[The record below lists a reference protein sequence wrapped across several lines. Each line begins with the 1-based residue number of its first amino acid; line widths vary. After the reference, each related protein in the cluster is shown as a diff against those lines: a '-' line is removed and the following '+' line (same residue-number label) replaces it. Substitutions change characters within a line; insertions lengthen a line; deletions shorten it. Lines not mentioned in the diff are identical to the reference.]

1 MSTMVIKR
9 LLQEKISKRITPGK
23 VVIIYGARRVGKTV
37 LLREL
42 VNSFEGKTLILNGED
57 YDVQSMLANR
67 SVANYRHLFNGVEL
81 VAIDEAQNIPNI
93 GSVLKLMVDEID
105 GLSVIASGS
114 SSFDLLNK
122 TGEPLVGRSV
132 KFQLTPLSCKEIS
145 SVETPFEMSQNLEQ
159 RMLYGM
165 YPEVVTMSSNDMRI
179 EYLREIVDS
188 YLLKDILAV
197 DGIKNASKM
206 QNLLRLIA
214 LQVGSEVSYDELG
227 TQLGMSK
234 NTVERYLDL
243 LSKVFVVYRVG
254 AFARNIRK
262 EVCKAGKWYFYDNGV
277 RNAILNNFSPLAVR
291 NDVGHL
297 WENYFLSERRK
308 YIHNNLKYIEQYFW
322 RTYDKQ
328 ELDLVE
334 ECDGNLLAMEIK
346 WGKKTP
352 KLPNVFANAYQ
363 GAEFQVINKDNYLD
377 WV

>member
-1 MSTMVIKR
+1 MVIKR

-42 VNSFEGKTLILNGED
+42 VNLFEGKTLLLNGED

>member
-1 MSTMVIKR
+1 MVIKR

-93 GSVLKLMVDEID
+93 GSVLKLMVDEIN

>member
-1 MSTMVIKR
+1 MVIKR

-42 VNSFEGKTLILNGED
+42 VNSFEGKTLLLNGED

>member
-1 MSTMVIKR
+1 MVVKR
-9 LLQEKISKRITPGK
+9 ILQEKISRRITPGK
-23 VVIIYGARRVGKTV
+23 VVIIYGARRVGKTF

-42 VNSFEGKTLILNGED
+42 VNSFEGKTLLLNGED

-67 SVANYRHLFNGVEL
+67 SVANYRHLFNGVDL

-93 GSVLKLMVDEID
+93 GNVLKLMVDEVD
-105 GLSVIASGS
+105 GLRVIASGS

-132 KFQLTPLSCKEIS
+132 KFQLSPLSCKEIS
-145 SVETPFEMSQNLEQ
+145 SIETPFETKQNLEQ

-165 YPEVVTMSSNDMRI
+165 YPEVFTMSSNDMRI

-197 DGIKNASKM
+197 DGVKNASKM

-308 YIHNNLKYIEQYFW
+308 YIHNNLKHIEQYFW

-352 KLPNVFANAYQ
+352 KLPNIFANAYE
-363 GAEFQVINKDNYLD
+363 GAEFQVINTENYMD

>member
-1 MSTMVIKR
+1 MVIKR

-42 VNSFEGKTLILNGED
+42 VNSFEGKTLLLNGED
-57 YDVQSMLANR
+57 YDVQSMLSNR

-145 SVETPFEMSQNLEQ
+145 SVETPFEISQNLEQ

>member
-1 MSTMVIKR
+1 MVIKR

-42 VNSFEGKTLILNGED
+42 VNSFEGKTLLLNGED

-93 GSVLKLMVDEID
+93 GSVLKLMVDEIN

>member
-1 MSTMVIKR
+1 MVIKR

-42 VNSFEGKTLILNGED
+42 VNSFEGKTLLLNGED

-346 WGKKTP
+346 WGKKNP

>member
-1 MSTMVIKR
+1 MVIKL

-42 VNSFEGKTLILNGED
+42 VNSFEGKTLLLNGED
-57 YDVQSMLANR
+57 YDVQSMLSNR

-145 SVETPFEMSQNLEQ
+145 SVETPFEISQNLEQ

>member
-1 MSTMVIKR
+1 MVIKR

-277 RNAILNNFSPLAVR
+277 RNAILNNSSPLAVR

>member
-1 MSTMVIKR
+1 MFIRR

-42 VNSFEGKTLILNGED
+42 VNSFEGKTLLLNGED

-132 KFQLTPLSCKEIS
+132 KFQLTPL
-145 SVETPFEMSQNLEQ
+145 
-159 RMLYGM
+159 M

>member
-1 MSTMVIKR
+1 MVIKR

-42 VNSFEGKTLILNGED
+42 VNLFEGKTLLLNGED

-105 GLSVIASGS
+105 ELSVIASGS

-132 KFQLTPLSCKEIS
+132 KFQLTPLSCKEIL

>member
-1 MSTMVIKR
+1 MVIKR

-42 VNSFEGKTLILNGED
+42 VNSFEGKTLFLNGED

>member
-1 MSTMVIKR
+1 MVIKR

>member
-1 MSTMVIKR
+1 MVIKR

-42 VNSFEGKTLILNGED
+42 VNSFEGKTLLLNGED

-81 VAIDEAQNIPNI
+81 VAIDEAQTIPNI

>member
-1 MSTMVIKR
+1 MVIKR
-9 LLQEKISKRITPGK
+9 ILQEEIFRRITPGK
-23 VVIIYGARRVGKTV
+23 VIIIYGARRVGKTF

-42 VNSFEGKTLILNGED
+42 VNSFEGKTLLLNGED

-67 SVANYRHLFNGVEL
+67 SVANYRHLFNGVDL
-81 VAIDEAQNIPNI
+81 LAIDEAQNIPEI
-93 GSVLKLMVDEID
+93 GNVLKLIVDEID
-105 GLSVIASGS
+105 GIRVVASGS

-132 KFQLTPLSCKEIS
+132 KFQLPPLSSKEIS
-145 SVETPFEMSQNLEQ
+145 SVETPFEMKQNLEL
-159 RMLYGM
+159 RMLYGS
-165 YPEVVTMSSNDMRI
+165 YPEVVTMLNNDERI

-227 TQLGMSK
+227 TQLGISK

-254 AFARNIRK
+254 AFARNLRK

-277 RNAILNNFSPLAVR
+277 RNAIINNFSPLALR
-291 NDVGHL
+291 NDVGSL
-297 WENYFLSERRK
+297 WENYFISERRK
-308 YIHNNLKYIEQYFW
+308 YIYNNHKHIEQYFW

-334 ECDGNLLAMEIK
+334 ECDGKLFAMEIK
-346 WGKKTP
+346 WGNKTP
-352 KLPNVFANAYQ
+352 KLPIVFANAYK
-363 GAEFQVINKDNYLD
+363 EVEYQVINRDNYLY

>member
-1 MSTMVIKR
+1 MVIKR
-9 LLQEKISKRITPGK
+9 LLQEKISNRITPGK

-42 VNSFEGKTLILNGED
+42 VNSFEGKTLLLNGED

>member
-1 MSTMVIKR
+1 MIIKR
-9 LLQEKISKRITPGK
+9 ALQEKIAERITPGK
-23 VVIIYGARRVGKTV
+23 VVVIYGARRVGKTF
-37 LLREL
+37 LLKEL
-42 VNSFEGKTLILNGED
+42 VNSFEGKTLLLNGED

-67 SVANYRHLFNGVEL
+67 SVANYRHLFNGL
-81 VAIDEAQNIPNI
+81 DLLAIDEAQNIPEI
-93 GSVLKLMVDEID
+93 GSVLKLIVDEID
-105 GLSVIASGS
+105 GLRVIASGS

-132 KFQLTPLSCKEIS
+132 KFQLTPLSSKEIS
-145 SVETPFEMSQNLEQ
+145 KVENPFEMVQNLEL
-159 RMLYGM
+159 RMLYGS
-165 YPEVVTMSSNDMRI
+165 YPEVVTMQSNEMRI
-179 EYLREIVDS
+179 EYLHEIVDS

-227 TQLGMSK
+227 MQLGMSK

-254 AFARNIRK
+254 AFARNLRK

-277 RNAILNNFSPLAVR
+277 RNAIINDFSPLALR

-308 YIHNNLKYIEQYFW
+308 YIHNNLKRIEQYFW

-334 ECDGNLLAMEIK
+334 EYDGRLCAMEIK
-346 WGKKTP
+346 WGKKNP

-363 GAEFQVINKDNYLD
+363 NAEYYVINKENYLD

>member
-1 MSTMVIKR
+1 MVIKR
-9 LLQEKISKRITPGK
+9 ILQEEIFRRITPGK
-23 VVIIYGARRVGKTV
+23 VIVIYGARRVGKTF

-42 VNSFEGKTLILNGED
+42 VNSFEGKTLLLNGED
-57 YDVQSMLANR
+57 YDVQSILANR
-67 SVANYRHLFNGVEL
+67 SVANYRHLFNGVDL
-81 VAIDEAQNIPNI
+81 LAIDEAQNIPEI
-93 GSVLKLMVDEID
+93 GNVLKLIVDEID
-105 GLSVIASGS
+105 GIRVIASGS

-132 KFQLTPLSCKEIS
+132 KFQLLPFSSKEIS
-145 SVETPFEMSQNLEQ
+145 SVETPFAMKQNLEL
-159 RMLYGM
+159 RMLYGS
-165 YPEVVTMSSNDMRI
+165 YPEVVTMSNNDMRI

-234 NTVERYLDL
+234 NTIERYLDL

-262 EVCKAGKWYFYDNGV
+262 EICKAGKWYFYDNGV
-277 RNAILNNFSPLAVR
+277 RNAIINNFSPLALR
-291 NDVGHL
+291 SDVGSL
-297 WENYFLSERRK
+297 WENYFISERRK
-308 YIHNNLKYIEQYFW
+308 YIYNNLKHIEQYFW

-334 ECDGNLLAMEIK
+334 ECDGKLLAMEIK
-346 WGKKTP
+346 WGNKNP

-363 GAEFQVINKDNYLD
+363 GAEYQVISRDNYLD

>member
-1 MSTMVIKR
+1 
-9 LLQEKISKRITPGK
+9 
-23 VVIIYGARRVGKTV
+23 
-37 LLREL
+37 
-42 VNSFEGKTLILNGED
+42 
-57 YDVQSMLANR
+57 
-67 SVANYRHLFNGVEL
+67 
-81 VAIDEAQNIPNI
+81 
-93 GSVLKLMVDEID
+93 
-105 GLSVIASGS
+105 
-114 SSFDLLNK
+114 
-122 TGEPLVGRSV
+122 
-132 KFQLTPLSCKEIS
+132 
-145 SVETPFEMSQNLEQ
+145 
-159 RMLYGM
+159 MLYGM

>member
-42 VNSFEGKTLILNGED
+42 VNLFEGKTLLLNGED

>member
-42 VNSFEGKTLILNGED
+42 VNLFEGKTLLLNGED

-105 GLSVIASGS
+105 ELSVIASGS

-132 KFQLTPLSCKEIS
+132 KFQLTPLSCKEIL